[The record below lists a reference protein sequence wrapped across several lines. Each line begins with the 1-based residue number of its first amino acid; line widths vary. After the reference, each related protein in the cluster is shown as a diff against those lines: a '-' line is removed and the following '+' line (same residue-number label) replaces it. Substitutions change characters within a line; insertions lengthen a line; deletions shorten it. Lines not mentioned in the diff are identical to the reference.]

1 MNIET
6 SFATPPGLTH
16 PFLRPGNARSPEE
29 QRREVAK
36 RTTSWILVAALHVL
50 VVVSFVISIHPFS
63 NKGNPMVETLLMLP
77 ASNANTNNRQNQV
90 MPDIPDK
97 APSTLAPPPVIV
109 PIIPPPPTPDQ
120 PRNGAPTQGDILGM
134 VGRELACAPGSWE
147 HLTGK
152 EQKDVCGGGP
162 WRAYRTPQGNL
173 VMIPPSQL
181 PRLKQTPE
189 PQYSINSGADLQQRN
204 LQIGQ
209 DPTMGGCP
217 IIQNSPCIHVTPG
230 YRQMNGN

>member
-63 NKGNPMVETLLMLP
+63 NKGRPIEETLLLLP
-77 ASNANTNNRQNQV
+77 SNNSNNRNQERV
-90 MPDIPDK
+90 APEIPDH
-97 APSTLAPPPVIV
+97 APSTLAAPPIIIPKIPPIV
-109 PIIPPPPTPDQ
+109 PPQEPSKSGPTP
-120 PRNGAPTQGDILGM
+120 GDILGM
-134 VGRELACAPGSWE
+134 VGRELACSPGSWE
-147 HLTGK
+147 HLTTK
-152 EQKDVCGGGP
+152 EREICGGAP
-162 WRAYRTPQGNL
+162 WRAYRAPNGSL

-181 PRLKQTPE
+181 PRLKQPPPPE
-189 PQYSINSGADLQQRN
+189 YTLNTGADKMQRDLQN
-204 LQIGQ
+204 GQ
-209 DPTMGGCP
+209 DPAMGGCP
-217 IIQNSPCIHVTPG
+217 IMQNTPCVHVTPA
-230 YRQMNGN
+230 YRNMTGN